1 MTYPS
6 HSILVVEDNKD
17 LLNLLDINLSDQGYT
32 VFTAENGVLALEMF
46 HAQNP
51 DLVVL
56 DVMLPKLDGFEVCKR
71 IRNDNK
77 MVPILMLTAKTEEL
91 DKVLGLELGA
101 DDYMTKPFSIREF
114 LARVKA
120 MFRRI
125 DATQFDS
132 ENDQQTLEFD
142 NLIVDS
148 AKRRVTLKGE
158 FVYLTSKEYDLLL
171 LFFKNP
177 GKSYSREELLNIVWG
192 YSYEGYSHT
201 VNSHINRLRSKIEED
216 PSEPH
221 YIRTIWGVGYRFADK
236 EESRQHA

>member
-158 FVYLTSKEYDLLL
+158 FVDLTSKEYDLLL